1 MANYQSVDTVVQSSL
16 DDFPVEAIL
25 EGDYLVYLKNK
36 TAPQELWAYQLSTN
50 AHTRL
55 TNTNWNWTIS
65 EMNNGIT
72 NFDIDGTRVVWA
84 ASYPDQGAIYADYD
98 IYSYDLSVGPSSY
111 YQVTKNATE
120 DYMPR
125 VAGGRLFWTGQDESP
140 LQMKIYEEKNGAPVH
155 FADGALIGASETT
168 VAWGDFS
175 GSQVHA
181 KVLGK
186 EFNITV
192 PHQASSSVIVSMNTT
207 DKGVDN
213 ENFTFTLAA
222 INDDILEIWAA
233 YYIGPGAMLTGID
246 FTEEKIAGLNLNW
259 ADLRMV
265 DLTRVDVT
273 ETDFRG
279 ADLTGATGLEY
290 AIGPAFFSHET
301 ILPTYFNAHDAGWIY
316 QTPESSGCAAMIL
329 GLLTLG
335 VTRNRRRNRCC

>member
-1 MANYQSVDTVVQSSL
+1 MFHNPVASDTVNYTITTDGYGGYKPTMGYDVYPQGILTAEVHLGLPTAQLLTSAGPASTNQYVPKPVGAFDFLPRRDENTTAWVRGQGNTFSYMANYQSVDTVVQSPL

-111 YQVTKNATE
+111 YQVTKNTTE

-140 LQMKIYEEKNGAPVH
+140 LQAKIYEEKNGAPVH
-155 FADGALIGASETT
+155 FCRWCVDRFVGNNSR
-168 VAWGDFS
+168 
-175 GSQVHA
+175 
-181 KVLGK
+181 LG
-186 EFNITV
+186 
-192 PHQASSSVIVSMNTT
+192 
-207 DKGVDN
+207 
-213 ENFTFTLAA
+213 
-222 INDDILEIWAA
+222 
-233 YYIGPGAMLTGID
+233 
-246 FTEEKIAGLNLNW
+246 
-259 ADLRMV
+259 
-265 DLTRVDVT
+265 
-273 ETDFRG
+273 
-279 ADLTGATGLEY
+279 
-290 AIGPAFFSHET
+290 
-301 ILPTYFNAHDAGWIY
+301 
-316 QTPESSGCAAMIL
+316 
-329 GLLTLG
+329 
-335 VTRNRRRNRCC
+335 